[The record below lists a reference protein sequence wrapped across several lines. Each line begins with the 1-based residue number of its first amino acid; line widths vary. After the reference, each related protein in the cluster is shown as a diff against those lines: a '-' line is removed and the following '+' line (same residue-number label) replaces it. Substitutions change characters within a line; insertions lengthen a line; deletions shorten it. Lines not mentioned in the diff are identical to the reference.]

1 MDLEDDHTNPTDAA
15 LDDALGKWLEIADA
29 GSGALTREL
38 PRTAAGCLGDRM
50 DEFFTASAG
59 DGGASLDKE
68 GFKRAFIAANG
79 DASPEELAASVKVEI
94 AKLIAANPDAA
105 WTAACG
111 KVQIACARRAPCCVC
126 AACCRGA
133 LSCARAG
140 ARRCNRHEPTQ
151 ARGRPGAFSN

>member
-1 MDLEDDHTNPTDAA
+1 MDLEDGRTNPTDAA

-111 KVQIACARRAPCCVC
+111 KVKEASA
-126 AACCRGA
+126 
-133 LSCARAG
+133 SCAVLCLCG
-140 ARRCNRHEPTQ
+140 VLSRRVVVCSSRCTML
-151 ARGRPGAFSN
+151 